1 MDMTEKLK
9 SAALDAAIEN
19 ADELF
24 NGGDKAQLSL
34 AAGMV
39 GASLKELF
47 ADTVKAVMHVTLE
60 AASKTDSGVDGFND
74 SFMELLG
81 KSDDVDKFVTALH
94 FLGRFA
100 NDAALTAVNNI
111 GEETSV
117 ARFGR
122 N

>member
-74 SFMELLG
+74 GFMELLG
-81 KSDDVDKFVTALH
+81 ESGEVDKFVTALH

-111 GEETSV
+111 GEEASV